1 MRIKWYVL
9 IISVFLVSMISLN
22 MDLCFQKSSEDD
34 SALALEN
41 IEALG
46 SPEAGVGFKHCTQ
59 AGGYCFENGIDIF
72 GISMKDE

>member
-22 MDLCFQKSSEDD
+22 VDLSFQKSSVGD
-34 SALALEN
+34 STLALEN

-46 SPEAGVGFKHCTQ
+46 SPEAGVVFKHCTQ

-72 GISMKDE
+72 GISIKDK

>member
-1 MRIKWYVL
+1 MKRMWYVL
-9 IISVFLVSMISLN
+9 RISVFLVSMISLN
-22 MDLCFQKSSEDD
+22 VNLSFQKSSEGG
-34 SALALEN
+34 STLALEN

-72 GISMKDE
+72 GISIKDE

>member
-1 MRIKWYVL
+1 MKRMWYVL

-22 MDLCFQKSSEDD
+22 VNLSFQKSSEGG
-34 SALALEN
+34 STLALEN

-59 AGGYCFENGIDIF
+59 AGGYCFANGIDIF
-72 GISMKDE
+72 GISIKDE